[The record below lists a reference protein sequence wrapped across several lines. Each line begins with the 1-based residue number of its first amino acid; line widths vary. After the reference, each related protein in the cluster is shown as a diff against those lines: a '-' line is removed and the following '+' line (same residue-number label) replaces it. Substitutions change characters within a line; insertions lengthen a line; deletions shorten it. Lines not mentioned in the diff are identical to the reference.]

1 MNKENIGIFIGSIQ
15 TFIGHPLDTLKT
27 NLQQNKKNNIY
38 NIRELYRGIYF
49 PMISSVSSNFVLF
62 YFFENKKY
70 NILYRYT
77 NNPYLLGMYSGFLAS
92 PIINYLD
99 VLKIK
104 RQLNIKINY
113 QNKKLIYLGLHLTIL
128 RK

>member
-27 NLQQNKKNNIY
+27 NLHQNKKNNLY

-62 YFFENKKY
+62 IF
-70 NILYRYT
+70 
-77 NNPYLLGMYSGFLAS
+77 
-92 PIINYLD
+92 
-99 VLKIK
+99 LKIK
-104 RQLNIKINY
+104 N
-113 QNKKLIYLGLHLTIL
+113 TIFI
-128 RK
+128 